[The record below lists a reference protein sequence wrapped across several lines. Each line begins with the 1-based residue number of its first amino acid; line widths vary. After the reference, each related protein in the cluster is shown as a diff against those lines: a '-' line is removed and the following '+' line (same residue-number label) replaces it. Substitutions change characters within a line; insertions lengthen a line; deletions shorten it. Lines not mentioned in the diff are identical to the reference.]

1 MTFPIPSFAKPFKY
15 KKARTARPEK
25 LNRIPR
31 SEGSEG
37 LTGYVHGLRA
47 SDLEERSARSL
58 NSLGLDFNFQF
69 EVTTAFSLPGEERK
83 VDFIVHDGLSY
94 AYEIDEVEFIH
105 RGAEAVQEDLIRDE
119 LINEKLQKLGIQ
131 PIVHIPSTQLE
142 TQELSDATW
151 RDLHG

>member
-1 MTFPIPSFAKPFKY
+1 
-15 KKARTARPEK
+15 
-25 LNRIPR
+25 
-31 SEGSEG
+31 
-37 LTGYVHGLRA
+37 
-47 SDLEERSARSL
+47 
-58 NSLGLDFNFQF
+58 
-69 EVTTAFSLPGEERK
+69 LPGEERK
-83 VDFIVHDGLSY
+83 VDFIIVHDGLSY